1 MAAEDRRNVML
12 VAMNANT
19 HAVRL
24 SIGGM
29 NCAGCVATVEKTLKN
44 VPGVSEA
51 TVNFAEHTASVS
63 GTADPK
69 TLIGAVVAAG
79 YEAAE
84 LKSRAAE
91 DEKAAAEAAY
101 YRSLQRKTLVAGMVA
116 APLFVGEM
124 FMLLPALHSPGGR
137 LYGLIAGLITLF
149 VLVYSG
155 GHFFRGAWKSFR
167 NHNANMDTL
176 IALGTGAAWVYS
188 MAVVAAPQLV
198 PTLAQHA
205 YFEAAVVIIALIN
218 LGQLLEIRARGK
230 TSQAIKRLI
239 GLQPRTARVL
249 RDGRELDIP
258 IEEVGLSETVRVR
271 PGEKIPVDGVIL
283 DGHSNVDESMLTGEP
298 LPVAKKTGDNVTG
311 GTLNASGSFLFRATR
326 IGEDTV
332 LARIIEMVRRAQ
344 NSKPAIGR
352 LADKIS
358 AVFVP
363 SVLII
368 AVVTFLA
375 WFNIGPAPVIG
386 FALVA
391 TMTVLVIAC
400 PCALGLATPIS
411 IIVGVGKAAESG
423 ILIRNGEALQQA
435 SRLTTVVL
443 DKTGTVTEG
452 HPAVV
457 GIIPAAG
464 WTEEAVLRLAASIE
478 AGSEHPLAAAIVA
491 MAKQKALDLIPVKA
505 FEAVAGHG
513 VRARTPNPPVPP
525 FEKGGRRGD
534 LVVEGRRGD
543 LVVEG
548 RRDLASASTFSA
560 GEAAGFEV
568 LLGNP
573 RLMQQHGVNIEPL
586 YPHAHTAALLGQ
598 TPIYLAVDGQAAGIV
613 AIADPVKPDSQAA
626 IARLHALGL
635 KVVMLTGDN
644 AATAQAVA
652 GQVGIDEVFAE
663 VLPADKAAKVIA
675 LQARGEIVGM
685 VGDGINDAPALA
697 QANVGFA
704 IGTGTDVAI
713 ESADVALMR
722 GSLHGVADAIA
733 ISSATVR
740 NIKQN
745 LFGAFFYNI
754 LGIPIAAGALYPLF
768 GLLLNPMIAG
778 AAMALSS
785 VTVVSN
791 ANRLRWFKSA

>member
-1 MAAEDRRNVML
+1 MIA
-12 VAMNANT
+12 AMNQST
-19 HAVRL
+19 RAVRL

-29 NCAGCVATVEKTLKN
+29 SCAGCVATVEKTLKA

-51 TVNFAEHTASVS
+51 AVNFAEHTASVS
-63 GTADPK
+63 GTADAK
-69 TLIGAVVAAG
+69 TLIDAVVAAG

-91 DEKAAAEAAY
+91 EEKAAAEAAH
-101 YRSLQRKTLVAGMVA
+101 YRGLQRKTLIAGLVA
-116 APLFVGEM
+116 APLFAGEM
-124 FMLLPALHSPGGR
+124 FMLFPMLHAPGGR
-137 LYGLIAGLITLF
+137 LYGLIAGLATLV
-149 VLVYSG
+149 VLVYAG

-167 NHNANMDTL
+167 NHHANMDTL
-176 IALGTGAAWVYS
+176 IALGTGAAWMYS
-188 MAVVAAPQLV
+188 VAVLAAPQLV
-198 PTLAQHA
+198 PSLARHA
-205 YFEAAVVIIALIN
+205 YFEAAAVIIALIN

-230 TSQAIKRLI
+230 TSQAIRRLI

-249 RDGRELDIP
+249 RDGKEMDIP

-298 LPVAKKTGDNVTG
+298 LPVAMKTGDAVTG
-311 GTLNASGSFLFRATR
+311 GTLNVSGTFLFRATR

-358 AVFVP
+358 ALFVP
-363 SVLII
+363 GVLIF
-368 AVVTFLA
+368 AVLTFLA
-375 WFNIGPAPVIG
+375 WFNLGPAPVVG
-386 FALVA
+386 FALAA

-457 GIIPAAG
+457 GFFPAEG
-464 WTEEAVLRLAASIE
+464 WNKEELSRLAASIE
-478 AGSEHPLAAAIVA
+478 AGSEHPLAQAVVQAAIMRGLVLA
-491 MAKQKALDLIPVKA
+491 PASG
-505 FEAVAGHG
+505 FEALPGFG
-513 VRARTPNPPVPP
+513 VRAQ
-525 FEKGGRRGD
+525 
-534 LVVEGRRGD
+534 VEGK
-543 LVVEG
+543 
-548 RRDLASASTFSA
+548 T
-560 GEAAGFEV
+560 V
-568 LLGNP
+568 LLGSP
-573 RLMQQHGVNIEPL
+573 RLMENHRVDIGEL
-586 YPHAHTAALLGQ
+586 YSHAHTAALLGQ
-598 TPIYLAVDGQAAGIV
+598 TPVYLAVDGKAAGIV
-613 AIADPVKPDSQAA
+613 VIADPIKPDSQAA

-652 GQVGIDEVFAE
+652 GQVGIDEVLAE
-663 VLPADKAAKVIA
+663 VLPVDKAAKVTE
-675 LQARGEIVGM
+675 LQTRGEIVGM

-740 NIKQN
+740 NIRQN
-745 LFGAFFYNI
+745 LFGAFIYNV

-778 AAMALSS
+778 AAMAMSS

-791 ANRLRWFKSA
+791 ANRLRFFRPAGM

>member
-1 MAAEDRRNVML
+1 MIKSAR
-12 VAMNANT
+12 T
-19 HAVRL
+19 VRL

-29 NCAGCVATVEKTLKN
+29 SCAGCVATVEKTLKN

-51 TVNFAEHTASVS
+51 AVNFAEHTASVS
-63 GTADPK
+63 GPVEAK
-69 TLIGAVVAAG
+69 ALISAVVAAG

-91 DEKAAAEAAY
+91 DEKAAAEAAHF
-101 YRSLQRKTLVAGMVA
+101 RRLKRKTLVASMLA

-137 LYGLIAGLITLF
+137 LYGLIAGLVTLF
-149 VLVYSG
+149 VLFYSG

-205 YFEAAVVIIALIN
+205 YFEAAAVIIALIN

-249 RDGRELDIP
+249 RDGKELDIP
-258 IEEVGLSETVRVR
+258 IEEVGLGETVRVR
-271 PGEKIPVDGVIL
+271 PGEKIPVDGVLL

-298 LPVAKKTGDNVTG
+298 LPVAKKTGDSVTG

-326 IGEDTV
+326 IGEETV

-352 LADKIS
+352 LADRIS

-363 SVLII
+363 TVLIT
-368 AVVTFLA
+368 AVVTFLV
-375 WFNIGPAPVIG
+375 WFNTGPAPVIG

-457 GIIPAAG
+457 GIFPTIG
-464 WTEEAVLRLAASIE
+464 WKEDEVLRLAASIE
-478 AGSEHPLAAAIVA
+478 AGSEHPLAQAVVQAAA
-491 MAKQKALDLIPVKA
+491 AHALALAPVSGFDA
-505 FEAVAGHG
+505 LSGFG
-513 VRARTPNPPVPP
+513 VRAQVDG
-525 FEKGGRRGD
+525 K
-534 LVVEGRRGD
+534 
-543 LVVEG
+543 
-548 RRDLASASTFSA
+548 A
-560 GEAAGFEV
+560 V

-573 RLMQQHGVNIEPL
+573 RLMENSGVETDAL
-586 YPHAHTAALLGQ
+586 DGHAKTAAALGQ
-598 TPIYLAVDGQAAGIV
+598 TPIYLAVDGKPAGIV
-613 AIADPVKPDSQAA
+613 AIADPVKPDSRAA

-652 GQVGIDEVFAE
+652 GQVGIDEVLAE

-733 ISSATVR
+733 ISTATVR

-745 LFGAFFYNI
+745 LFGAFIYNT
-754 LGIPIAAGALYPLF
+754 LGIPIAAGALFPLF

-778 AAMALSS
+778 AAMAMSS

-791 ANRLRWFKSA
+791 ANRLRFFRPAGTK